1 MGVIKA
7 LLERN
12 VRIPRDISLLGFD
25 AVAPVELPGFELTLI
40 KGTHT
45 KRHIAA
51 VYLLR
56 YMEDENEEIMRV
68 YYKTRI
74 FRRGNSVR

>member
-1 MGVIKA
+1 M
-7 LLERN
+7 
-12 VRIPRDISLLGFD
+12 LGFD

-51 VYLLR
+51 VKHLLR

-68 YYKTRI
+68 YYKTGFQKGKQCSIKQNI
-74 FRRGNSVR
+74 FMGEKYLMTGI

>member
-1 MGVIKA
+1 M
-7 LLERN
+7 
-12 VRIPRDISLLGFD
+12 
-25 AVAPVELPGFELTLI
+25 TLI

-51 VYLLR
+51 VKHLLR

-68 YYKTRI
+68 YYKTRFSEGETVFDKTKYI
-74 FRRGNSVR
+74 YE

>member
-1 MGVIKA
+1 MYGFQ
-7 LLERN
+7 ET
-12 VRIPRDISLLGFD
+12 SLLGFD

-51 VYLLR
+51 VKHLLR

-68 YYKTRI
+68 YYKTRFSEGETVFDKTKYI
-74 FRRGNSVR
+74 YE